1 MAEEQRMAGGDA
13 CPTEEKLGAAAVAQ
27 IIELGNRRRE
37 QAGLLAPFSDGM
49 PYNRERVIQEA
60 KFCLQVEIAA
70 RFEVG
75 RRLLLLKENEDVR
88 TFGQILED
96 HFSGMRRQRA
106 YEYLIF
112 ARKAADLPRFRAWA
126 EGKDNW
132 SKALA
137 LLEEASEADL
147 AEFEAEQSLLGLP
160 KDKLDRLSVRELK
173 DYIRKRIK
181 QHENELEKA
190 GGDTVL
196 ENKRLKKRLE
206 ALEAADEDVNKG
218 RNLLEAGDKLLTDGL
233 ATLAKADFMLLR
245 KDAAAVAIGRDL
257 IAKVRR
263 IADHLEAEMFGKG
276 SSQ

>member
-1 MAEEQRMAGGDA
+1 M
-13 CPTEEKLGAAAVAQ
+13 AQ

-37 QAGLLAPFSDGM
+37 QAGLLVPFSDGM

-75 RRLLLLKENEDVR
+75 RRLLLLKENEDWA
-88 TFGQILED
+88 TLPNILQE
-96 HFSGMRRQRA
+96 HFSGLSRRS
-106 YEYLIF
+106 F
-112 ARKAADLPRFRAWA
+112 ARYVLFAKKAADLPKFRAWA

-147 AEFEAEQSLLGLP
+147 AEFEAEGALLGLP

-173 DYIRKRIK
+173 DYIRKLAK
-181 QHENELEKA
+181 LHEKEMEQV
-190 GGDTVL
+190 GGETVL
-196 ENKRLKKRLE
+196 ENQRLKKRLE
-206 ALEAADEDVNKG
+206 ALEADEADVTRG
-218 RNLLEAGDKLLTDGL
+218 RKLLEAGDKLLTDGL

-263 IADHLEAEMFGKG
+263 IADHLEAEMFPGAG
-276 SSQ
+276 R